1 MISCAHYDYIE
12 IACLYR
18 YAIRLTLKSGAI
30 IEGIA
35 LDTARNVSLEECI
48 KIKTNQ
54 TESLVIL
61 DQIVTLEA
69 LINNPHF
76 QIISFA
82 SLT

>member
-12 IACLYR
+12 IACMYH
-18 YAIRLTLKSGAI
+18 YEIRLTLKSGEI

-48 KIKTNQ
+48 KIKTDQ
-54 TESLVIL
+54 TENLVIL
-61 DQIVTLEA
+61 NHIVTLEA

-76 QIISFA
+76 QTISFA
-82 SLT
+82 